1 MSAKIFTVGYGG
13 FNYATGSDRPGLL
26 FWSGSFAMTGSGG
39 PNETTNYTGLGF
51 EIIRDTDNF
60 LRFSTNPSQFEVRT
74 QTFFLGGTNQ
84 FVSGSGGNI
93 EISSSNFHLDNAG
106 NVIMQGTITADAG
119 NIGGFTITDEALAS
133 TNGNL
138 VLSGSGQITAS
149 AGQIAGFI
157 LESNR
162 IKSFGHIPYFSGQG
176 IFLQAPADGVQSE
189 QMYPAFRVQED
200 ANDFTEMFFSASKYG
215 VRSHVA
221 GNPVFELGS
230 TNQIAGWTFNT
241 TTLTGGALELDKSGY
256 IAADTSWKISS
267 STDATDPIGFISSSD
282 FKVSADGRM
291 TASAGLIADWT
302 IGASG
307 QGLFSTS
314 SDGGVFLSGTSKQII
329 IQTGSEIG
337 SDVIV
342 IGQVGVNTFGIVGKD
357 SGGNSIFKLGQEGNE
372 IAGWNISNQA
382 ISKVTANGGVKIDST
397 NRRLEFRT
405 GSAEASRTVIVGN
418 LGGVNSIGS
427 NKFGILGLDSTD
439 NTKTLFKLGEDGNEI
454 AGWTISDT
462 QLRGGNLVLDKAG
475 KVFSDGFVSSTM
487 PMAGTGFMLSVDD
500 GTGASYLEVENARI
514 RGTLSTA
521 VFEKETVSAVGGQLL
536 VANSTTISS
545 ESVVTPSDTTM
556 SVANASGF
564 VADEIILAKK
574 VDGTGFNTE
583 YMKIE
588 SASIDDVDSGQGRI
602 MVERGFGQGL
612 GAGSGSNP
620 APIGTTQAYSGSQVL
635 VSTGRLNTGFIH
647 LNANP
652 SDAKTPYIDIVER
665 TGSGLYDAKL
675 AARLGDLSGI
685 EDTKFSDG
693 VTGYG
698 LYTQNGYFSGKI
710 EVASLPQ
717 APNADKLLAYYPLD
731 TLNAIDASGLNTGSA
746 TSASAPTVVSHP
758 AGFGLQATA
767 ANNIALPANNSNLTT
782 ALAQSSWTMCFYLTA
797 KAQSTSYEDIIHWN
811 LDTTNDDGGGTT
823 ATNKLARF
831 EHTSDND
838 STPGYNFLYH
848 TQKAD
853 GTNLYPNV
861 QFPNL
866 EEGRTYHI
874 AIVSD
879 IENNL
884 LLGYVDGVSSSA
896 GDFTSGGVTITST
909 TAGTSGLS
917 GPELFASNV
926 SPEVVS
932 ELRFYTGSLSAAEIE
947 SIYLGNTQQG
957 GGRTV
962 IEGGQITT
970 GRILST
976 NFDTSNGTEMD
987 LDGEVIRIGGSNAA
1001 TEGIVLDG
1009 STIGQPKFFV
1019 GASSGEFVRFNHTA
1033 DTLEISASNF
1043 SVDASGNVN
1052 MTGDLTVTGGQ
1063 LTASIVDLPSDENLI
1078 AYYPLHTDVIS
1089 ANGHNRVL
1097 DYSGNDFHSDDV
1109 AAGVASGISFT
1120 SATFTTGP
1128 LPSVASF
1135 NGTVNGRI
1143 DLSSLA
1149 PGGLVTTTMTDSMDI
1164 SLSFWIYKLSG
1175 GGDSGNGVKVAPF
1188 GFHDGGNNDL
1198 VLLLDKV
1205 SVSGNAQLIVG
1216 NTDMG
1221 TITGLDAWGGNW
1233 RHVVLTMANGGNP
1246 KLYVDGQLKGTF
1258 AQTANTSDFGD
1269 IDEIILG
1276 GELDGAGGEITDFF
1290 YGYMGEFRVYKT
1302 ELTADNALALFNLPT
1317 GTGMPGGTKISG
1329 DKITTGAI
1337 RSNNWD
1343 TTAGS
1348 QLDLDAGTIKLG
1360 GSSAPAFAVNSLGE
1374 VTASAGKIANFVI
1387 DGHSL
1392 TTTGVEI
1399 NDSTQDLFISS
1410 SKFKVDHTGNMTGSQ
1425 VQFTGGDIGGFTID
1439 DHSLSSTGV
1448 EINDSTQTYFL
1459 SSSAFK
1465 VKHSGEMTGSDVL
1478 FTGGKIA
1485 SFTINASTITST
1497 NFTLDASNSKISL
1510 GSGDNIVTLNKDDG
1524 IAIGSA
1530 SFNEAPIRIEKEGKI
1545 STATLT
1551 ERTIKITSSNKSAF
1565 FQSYNAD
1572 GFGSND
1578 STDLHLD
1585 GALTNGLL
1593 TKNLFITSAPT
1604 YAIRKVTF
1612 PNSTGEVMNMCTLY
1626 ISSSLAIPLDTN
1638 GLPSLFITSNDVR
1651 DSAL

>member
-39 PNETTNYTGLGF
+39 TNETTNYTGLGF

-93 EISSSNFHLDNAG
+93 EISSSNFHLSNTGD
-106 NVIMQGTITADAG
+106 VIMQGTITADAG
-119 NIGGFTITDEALAS
+119 NIGGFTITDEAIAS
-133 TNGNL
+133 SDLNL
-138 VLSGSGQITAS
+138 ILSGSGLITAS
-149 AGQIAGFI
+149 AGLVG
-157 LESNR
+157 
-162 IKSFGHIPYFSGQG
+162 
-176 IFLQAPADGVQSE
+176 
-189 QMYPAFRVQED
+189 
-200 ANDFTEMFFSASKYG
+200 
-215 VRSHVA
+215 
-221 GNPVFELGS
+221 
-230 TNQIAGWTFNT
+230 GWTISNT
-241 TTLTGGALELDKSGY
+241 DISRHTANGGLELDSTAQQLFIATGSSAVNSKVIEIGRLNSTQFGIRGY
-256 IAADTSWKISS
+256 DTSGTEIFKLGELGNTIAGLTFDDSSISTTAFTISS
-267 STDATDPIGFISSSD
+267 STDNTDPAGFISSSD
-282 FKVSADGRM
+282 FKVSPNGRM
-291 TASAGLIADWT
+291 TASAGLVAGWT
-302 IGASG
+302 IDTEKIEKVSNNGGVSIDSTLNQINFRTGSNVDTTVIKIGDLDSANNYGIQALDSSDTSKTLFKLGEAGNEISG
-307 QGLFSTS
+307 WTISETFISKTD
-314 SDGGVFLSGTSKQII
+314 SDGGI
-329 IQTGSEIG
+329 
-337 SDVIV
+337 
-342 IGQVGVNTFGIVGKD
+342 
-357 SGGNSIFKLGQEGNE
+357 
-372 IAGWNISNQA
+372 
-382 ISKVTANGGVKIDST
+382 KIDAG
-397 NRRLEFRT
+397 NRRLTFRT
-405 GSAEASRTVIVGN
+405 GSAYQSEILHIGN
-418 LGGVNSIGS
+418 LGGVNSIGA
-427 NKFGILGLDSTD
+427 NKYGILGLDSTD

-462 QLRGGNLVLDKAG
+462 QLKGGNLVLDKAG

-612 GAGSGSNP
+612 GDASGSNP

-767 ANNIALPANNSNLTT
+767 DNNIALPANNSNLTT

-797 KAQSTSYEDIIHWN
+797 KAQTSSYEDIIHWR

-823 ATNKLARF
+823 STNKLARF

-848 TQKAD
+848 TVKAD
-853 GTNLYPNV
+853 GTSNLYPNV

-909 TAGTSGLS
+909 TAGTAGLG

-932 ELRFYTGSLSAAEIE
+932 ELRFYTGSLSASEIE

-976 NFDTSNGTEMD
+976 NFDASNGTEMD
-987 LDGEVIRIGGSNAA
+987 LDGEVIRIGGSDAA

-1043 SVDASGNVN
+1043 SVDSSGNVN

-1063 LTASIVDLPSDENLI
+1063 LTASIVDLPSDENLL
-1078 AYYPLHTDVIS
+1078 AYYPLHTDVIT

-1097 DYSGNDFHSDDV
+1097 DYSANGNHSDDDADGV
-1109 AAGVASGISFT
+1109 GTGVAFSNS
-1120 SATFTTGP
+1120 TFVAGP
-1128 LPSVASF
+1128 LPSVATF
-1135 NGTVNGRI
+1135 NGTTNGRI
-1143 DLSSLA
+1143 NLSSLA
-1149 PGGLVTTTMTDSMDI
+1149 PGGLNMLQIQNSMDI
-1164 SLSFWIYKLSG
+1164 SISFWIYKTSG
-1175 GGDSGNGVKVAPF
+1175 AGGDSNDGINVIPF
-1188 GFHDGGNNDL
+1188 GFHDGGANDL
-1198 VLLLDKV
+1198 IFAIDPSSQNGEARLYV
-1205 SVSGNAQLIVG
+1205 GNAFL
-1216 NTDMG
+1216 G
-1221 TITGLDAWGGNW
+1221 TVTAPNQFANNW
-1233 RHVVLTMANGGNP
+1233 RHVVITIPNGGNP
-1246 KLYVDGQLKGTF
+1246 KLYVDGQLAGTYGS
-1258 AQTANTSDFGD
+1258 TADTSDFLD
-1269 IDEIILG
+1269 IDEIVLG
-1276 GELDGAGGEITDFF
+1276 GDLDAAGGAITNVFA
-1290 YGYMGEFRVYKT
+1290 GRMAEFRVYST

-1329 DKITTGAI
+1329 DKITTGGI

-1343 TTAGS
+1343 ATTGS
-1348 QLDLDAGTIKLG
+1348 ELDLDGGTIKLG
-1360 GSSAPAFAVNSLGE
+1360 GSDAPAFAVNSLGE

-1399 NDSTQDLFISS
+1399 NDSTQTLFISS

-1439 DHSLSSTGV
+1439 DHSLTSTGV

-1459 SSSAFK
+1459 SSSNFK
-1465 VKHSGEMTGSDVL
+1465 VKHDGEMTGSQVL

-1497 NFTLDASNSKISL
+1497 NFTLDAANSKISL

-1530 SFNEAPIRIEKEGKI
+1530 SFANAPIKIEKEGKI

-1551 ERTIKITSSNKSAF
+1551 ERTSLIDSSNSSQF
-1565 FQSYNAD
+1565 YQTYNAS
-1572 GFGSND
+1572 GTGGHD
-1578 STDLHLD
+1578 SVDLHLD
-1585 GALTNGLL
+1585 GALTNGNL
-1593 TKNLFITSAPT
+1593 TKNVFITELSPHP
-1604 YAIRKVTF
+1604 IRRVTF
-1612 PNSTGEVMNMCTLY
+1612 PNSTGEVMNTCMIY
-1626 ISSSLAIPLDTN
+1626 ISASLEAKLDTN
-1638 GLPSLFITSNDVR
+1638 GLPTTF
-1651 DSAL
+1651 ALAVDDFQLQEA